1 MWKDW
6 IRPLVRPLPQWST
19 VAVAPPQQVIT
30 ATLGWDGQSADV
42 TADHTV
48 ASLIPLV
55 IATSLDAGQRPVL
68 EYRDSATG
76 RLLGVLRL
84 AQTAS
89 VATKKTSLSNHI
101 HRVKVS
107 LTIHIKY

>member
-6 IRPLVRPLPQWST
+6 IRPYVRPLPQWST
-19 VAVAPPQQVIT
+19 VAVAPPQQAVI
-30 ATLGWDGQSADV
+30 ATLHWDGQFVDV

-48 ASLIPLV
+48 ASLVPLV

-76 RLLGVLRL
+76 KLLGALRL
-84 AQTAS
+84 ARTAS
-89 VATKKTSLSNHI
+89 VAAAAQSGH
-101 HRVKVS
+101 HAAQ
-107 LTIHIKY
+107 